1 MAEGNNDDAFQSLK
15 SEHSVAKSDDQQ
27 GLLSSVA
34 NSDDQQGL
42 LSIVVKP
49 EGSKSQSS
57 DEWDR
62 LWSSQNTSDNR
73 PGNKSIS
80 NRNTLNNSESEQ
92 SNSERNIVT
101 RTHETSRESKCA
113 SEVDN
118 FSLPLQLEVTPPG
131 GIDDKSENQ
140 SNFNSAK
147 RVSFKRYF
155 IVSF

>member
-15 SEHSVAKSDDQQ
+15 SERSNLEHSVAKSDDQQ
-27 GLLSSVA
+27 GLLSS
-34 NSDDQQGL
+34 
-42 LSIVVKP
+42 VVKP

-62 LWSSQNTSDNR
+62 LWSSQNTSNNR
-73 PGNKSIS
+73 TGNKSIS

-101 RTHETSRESKCA
+101 RTRETSRKSKCA
-113 SEVDN
+113 YEVDN
-118 FSLPLQLEVTPPG
+118 FSLPVQLEVTPPG
-131 GIDDKSENQ
+131 GKDDKSENQ

-147 RVSFKRYF
+147 RVSFRRYGV
-155 IVSF
+155 I

>member
-27 GLLSSVA
+27 GLLRLV
-34 NSDDQQGL
+34 D
-42 LSIVVKP
+42 KP

-62 LWSSQNTSDNR
+62 LWSSQNTSNNR

-92 SNSERNIVT
+92 SNSERNIET
-101 RTHETSRESKCA
+101 RTHETSRELKCS

-118 FSLPLQLEVTPPG
+118 FSLSVQLEVTPPG
-131 GIDDKSENQ
+131 GKDGKSDNQ

-147 RVSFKRYF
+147 RVSFKRYGV
-155 IVSF
+155 I